1 MSDLEKFRPST
12 LVVSAGRP
20 AHSAGAP
27 VNTPLSLSSTFHSGG
42 SDVYLRDGSP
52 TTCAFEAAI
61 GLLEGGEAVSFG
73 SGMAAVAAVL
83 DGLPVGTRVVAPDSM
98 YWGSVDLLRRS
109 QQLGRLSVTTVDIT
123 DTESVLAAIPG
134 AGLVWIETP
143 SNPLISIAD
152 VPTICAAAREAG
164 ALSCVDSTFATPLL
178 QRPLEQGADVVMHS
192 ATKFIGGHSDLLM
205 GLLISHS
212 ERADGYRSQRA
223 RTGAV
228 AGALESF
235 LALRGLRTL
244 DVRLRRQMENASIL
258 AERLSEHPAVR
269 RVRYPGLAG
278 DPGFELATQ
287 TMDGPGAMLAFEL
300 GSGEAADAL
309 CERVELISSAT
320 SLGGVESLIER
331 RAKYEGERSLGTPA
345 GLLRFSVGIED
356 AEDLW
361 ADLLTGLSD

>member
-1 MSDLEKFRPST
+1 MSEPEKLHPST

-20 AHSAGAP
+20 ARTAGAP
-27 VNTPLSLSSTFHSGG
+27 VNTPLSLSSTFHDGG
-42 SDVYLRDGSP
+42 TDTYLRDGSP
-52 TTCAFEAAI
+52 TTSAFEAAI

-83 DGLPVGTRVVAPDSM
+83 DSLPVGARVVAPNSM

-109 QQLGRLSVTTVDIT
+109 QQLGRLSVTPVNIADT
-123 DTESVLAAIPG
+123 DAVLAAIPG
-134 AGLVWIETP
+134 ADLVWIETP
-143 SNPLISIAD
+143 TNPLISIAD
-152 VPTICAAAREAG
+152 VPTICAAARMAG

-192 ATKFIGGHSDLLM
+192 ATKYIAGHSDLLM
-205 GLLISHS
+205 GLLITHS
-212 ERADGYRSQRA
+212 ERADGFRLQRA

-228 AGALESF
+228 PGALESF

-258 AERLSEHPAVR
+258 AERLSEHPVVL
-269 RVRYPGLAG
+269 RVRYPGLAS

-300 GSGEAADAL
+300 GSAEAADAL
-309 CERVELISSAT
+309 CARVELISSAT

-331 RAKYEGERSLGTPA
+331 RAKYEGERSMGTPP
-345 GLLRFSVGIED
+345 GLLRLSVGIED
-356 AEDLW
+356 ADDLW
-361 ADLLTGLSD
+361 ADLLVGLSD